1 MKISKTILL
10 IPAFLLLANNAIS
23 LGQEA
28 PQPSSKPGIN
38 DIFKGSEVT
47 KKARVTKRPEPG
59 YTAAAEDNRVEGK
72 VVIRCVFAS
81 NGQVMHIHVI
91 KGLPD
96 GLTERAVEAAEKI
109 RFKPAIKD
117 GHPVSMWVE
126 LQYNFHLN

>member
-1 MKISKTILL
+1 MKVFKTILL

-28 PQPSSKPGIN
+28 PQPPSKPGID

-117 GHPVSMWVE
+117 GHPVSMWME